1 MLSSLEN
8 YLARLSITLTDNA
21 VQVYFSIMYQEM
33 RNIPIKSSKSS
44 KSSATT
50 KLTLNKISLQVQL
63 DILGSIIEITD
74 WAKKKRPDCN
84 LAFPN
89 SAIEKVQ
96 NAQTAV
102 WQLQNEPTP
111 KSALNHRGKWRKIEI
126 ALTAMWLNKIRMPL
140 RDVVK

>member
-1 MLSSLEN
+1 MLSSLKY

-63 DILGSIIEITD
+63 DILGSIIEIAD
-74 WAKKKRPDCN
+74 WAKKKNR
-84 LAFPN
+84 LQSGISN

-102 WQLQNEPTP
+102 WQLAQTAVWQLQNEPTP
-111 KSALNHRGKWRKIEI
+111 EISLESQRKMEKN
-126 ALTAMWLNKIRMPL
+126 WNCSH